1 MNINKKYG
9 FMNDLTLDEITAIK
23 AAIAANQSMQKI
35 ADMIQDEFKKCL
47 DKTPEA
53 LRKSLSR
60 YALEVMAEP
69 LEMSKEI
76 AAIGKPSHCNNMVIA
91 RENLMRLRLKRIQWG
106 LQHEQAVGRLDPEIT
121 KELKH
126 MQDAAEKALHLY

>member
-1 MNINKKYG
+1 MNINKKHG
-9 FMNDLTLDEITAIK
+9 FMDELTPDEVAAIK
-23 AAIAANQSMQKI
+23 AAIAAKHSMQKI

-69 LEMSKEI
+69 MDMGKEI
-76 AAIGKPSHCNNMVIA
+76 AAISKPSHLSDLA
-91 RENLMRLRLKRIQWG
+91 KQRENLMRVRLKRVQWG
-106 LQHEQAVGRLDPEIT
+106 LQHEQIVGRLDPEIT

-126 MQDAAEKALHLY
+126 MQDAVEKALHLY